1 MRCPRLLLPF
11 PLLALPLLAHSQSLT
26 VTPGE
31 TLGALVQTDAAD
43 EFTLSGA
50 TVQSLQQGNGQDTF
64 TMSGGTLGSLNQ
76 GGDMDTFTMTGGT
89 ITGAFEDGDTA
100 WFKGGSIGRI
110 DLKLADNFL
119 EISQGLGVETVVVG
133 NVVSGLGN
141 DTIRHRRR

>member
-50 TVQSLQQGNGQDTF
+50 TV
-64 TMSGGTLGSLNQ
+64 
-76 GGDMDTFTMTGGT
+76 
-89 ITGAFEDGDTA
+89 
-100 WFKGGSIGRI
+100 
-110 DLKLADNFL
+110 
-119 EISQGLGVETVVVG
+119 
-133 NVVSGLGN
+133 
-141 DTIRHRRR
+141 